1 MVHCILPIWSGS
13 SFKYNV
19 YDFIKFPITGGS
31 LEPKVTSLES
41 LQACCEFLW
50 SSAGLL
56 FCFVLFCFLVCNF
69 FCFLFVFFFSYTVSV
84 GCAINS
90 RWKRFN

>member
-1 MVHCILPIWSGS
+1 MVHCILPIWTWSC
-13 SFKYNV
+13 FKYNV

-56 FCFVLFCFLVCNF
+56 FCFVLFCFAF
-69 FCFLFVFFFSYTVSV
+69 WFVIFFFFSYTVSV

>member
-1 MVHCILPIWSGS
+1 MVHCILPIWTGS
-13 SFKYNV
+13 CFKYNL

-31 LEPKVTSLES
+31 LELKVTSLES

-56 FCFVLFCFLVCNF
+56 FCFVLLFGLLLLLFFFLGVCNKF
-69 FCFLFVFFFSYTVSV
+69 QVEEIQL
-84 GCAINS
+84 G
-90 RWKRFN
+90 

>member
-1 MVHCILPIWSGS
+1 MVHCIMPIWTGS
-13 SFKYNV
+13 CFKYNV

-56 FCFVLFCFLVCNF
+56 FCFVLFCFAFWFVIF
-69 FCFLFVFFFSYTVSV
+69 FVFFYFFFSTTL
-84 GCAINS
+84 
-90 RWKRFN
+90 

>member
-1 MVHCILPIWSGS
+1 M
-13 SFKYNV
+13 N
-19 YDFIKFPITGGS
+19 DFIKFPITGGS

-56 FCFVLFCFLVCNF
+56 FCFVLFCFAFWFVIF
-69 FCFLFVFFFSYTVSV
+69 FVFFVFLFFSYTVSV

>member
-1 MVHCILPIWSGS
+1 MVHCILPIWTWSC
-13 SFKYNV
+13 FKYNV

-56 FCFVLFCFLVCNF
+56 FFFVLFCFLVCNF
-69 FCFLFVFFFSYTVSV
+69 LVFLFFFKATL
-84 GCAINS
+84 
-90 RWKRFN
+90 